1 MTIKAVKT
9 GWHVD
14 IKPGGRSGK
23 RIRKTFEKK
32 ADALAWERWVR
43 GQTQETPSWTPPKKD
58 PRRLSELV
66 ELWHRHHGIG
76 LRSGED
82 TKRRLTALAQTVGDP
97 LAENFSADHFAQY
110 RTQRLAD
117 GVTASN
123 LNREQQYLKAVF
135 NELERLGY
143 WKKGNPLAKV
153 RAFKIPE
160 RELSFLTTEQIETL
174 LAALPLGRNKHVTL
188 VAKICL
194 ATGARWS
201 EAEELKIGQIRGGKI
216 QYAKTKSGKT
226 RAVPV
231 AKHLEAEIREHH
243 REHGNVDRIFAPAW
257 SAFREGIERA
267 KIALPDGQMT
277 HVLRHTFASH
287 FMMNGG
293 NILALQKILGHSSL
307 TMTMR
312 YAHLAPDHLQ
322 EAMALN
328 PLAMLDG
335 TFARESRS
343 GGSHPAR
350 ALPLGCHPEKG
361 KGLGNS
367 LTP

>member
-1 MTIKAVKT
+1 MTIKRVE
-9 GWHVD
+9 GRWLVD
-14 IKPGGRSGK
+14 IKPGGRSG
-23 RIRKTFEKK
+23 RRVRKTFDIK
-32 ADALAWERWVR
+32 ADALEWERWVR
-43 GQTQETPSWTPPKKD
+43 AQTQETPSWTPPKKD
-58 PRRLSELV
+58 PRRLSELI
-66 ELWHRHHGIG
+66 ELWHRHHGLG

-82 TKRRLTALAQTVGDP
+82 TKRRLLALAQAVGDP

-110 RTQRLAD
+110 RTKRLAD

-135 NELERLGY
+135 NELERLSY

-160 RELSFLTTEQIETL
+160 RELSFLTTEQIEAL

-188 VAKICL
+188 IAKICL

-201 EAEELKIGQIRGGKI
+201 ESEELKIGQMRGGKI
-216 QYAKTKSGKT
+216 QFARTKSGKT
-226 RAVPV
+226 RAVPI
-231 AKHLEAEIREHH
+231 ADDLEAGIREHH
-243 REHGNVDRIFAPAW
+243 RQYGNEDRIFAPAW

-267 KIALPDGQMT
+267 QIVLPDGQMT

-322 EAMALN
+322 EAIALN
-328 PLAMLDG
+328 PLA
-335 TFARESRS
+335 A
-343 GGSHPAR
+343 
-350 ALPLGCHPEKG
+350 
-361 KGLGNS
+361 
-367 LTP
+367 LTPEFRARN

>member
-1 MTIKAVKT
+1 MTIQKVKS
-9 GWHVD
+9 GWQVD
-14 IKPGGRSGK
+14 VKPGGRSGK
-23 RIRKTFEKK
+23 RLRKTFEKK

-43 GQTQETPSWTPPKKD
+43 AQAQETPSWTPPKKD
-58 PRRLSELV
+58 PRRLSDLID
-66 ELWHRHHGIG
+66 LWHRHHGVG

-82 TKRRLTALAQTVGDP
+82 TKRRLLALAQAVGNP

-110 RTQRLAD
+110 RTQRMAE

-123 LNREQQYLKAVF
+123 MNREQQYLKAVF
-135 NELERLGY
+135 NELDRLGY

-160 RELSFLTTEQIETL
+160 RELSFLTTEQIKAL
-174 LAALPLGRNKHVTL
+174 LAALPLGRNNSVTL
-188 VAKICL
+188 ITKICL

-201 EAEELKIGQIRGGKI
+201 EGEELRISQIRGGKI
-216 QYAKTKSGKT
+216 QYARTKSGKT
-226 RAVPV
+226 RAVPI
-231 AKHLEAEIREHH
+231 AQELEAEIQEHH
-243 REHGNVDRIFAPAW
+243 RKHGSEDRIFTSAW

-267 KIALPDGQMT
+267 HIALPDGQMT

-322 EAMALN
+322 EAVELN
-328 PLAMLDG
+328 PLAILG
-335 TFARESRS
+335 TRK
-343 GGSHPAR
+343 
-350 ALPLGCHPEKG
+350 EKT
-361 KGLGNS
+361 K
-367 LTP
+367 

>member
-1 MTIKAVKT
+1 MTIKRVEG
-9 GWHVD
+9 GWLVD
-14 IKPGGRSGK
+14 IKPGGRSG
-23 RIRKTFEKK
+23 RRVRKTFEKK
-32 ADALAWERWVR
+32 ADALEWERWVR
-43 GQTQETPSWTPPKKD
+43 AQTQETPSWTPPKKD
-58 PRRLSELV
+58 PRRLSELI
-66 ELWHRHHGIG
+66 ELWHRHHGVG

-82 TKRRLTALAQTVGDP
+82 TKRRLLALAQAVGDP

-110 RTQRLAD
+110 RTKRLAD

-160 RELSFLTTEQIETL
+160 REMNFLTVEEMEAL
-174 LAALPLGRNKHVTL
+174 LTTLPLSRNKHVTL
-188 VAKICL
+188 IAKICL
-194 ATGARWS
+194 GTGARWS
-201 EAEELKIGQIRGGKI
+201 EAEELRIGQVRGGKI
-216 QYAKTKSGKT
+216 QYARTKSGKT
-226 RAVPV
+226 RAVPI
-231 AKHLEAEIREHH
+231 AADLEAEIREHH
-243 REHGNVDRIFAPAW
+243 QQHGNEDRIFAPAW

-267 KIALPDGQMT
+267 QIALPDGQMT

-322 EAMALN
+322 EAVELN
-328 PLAMLDG
+328 PLARLN
-335 TFARESRS
+335 RKISR
-343 GGSHPAR
+343 AKF
-350 ALPLGCHPEKG
+350 E
-361 KGLGNS
+361 
-367 LTP
+367 

>member
-1 MTIKAVKT
+1 MHSPEAKMTIRQVKS
-9 GWHVD
+9 GWQVD

-23 RIRKTFEKK
+23 RVRKTFEKK
-32 ADALAWERWVR
+32 ADALAWERWV
-43 GQTQETPSWTPPKKD
+43 QAQVQESPSWAPPKKD
-58 PRRLSELV
+58 PRRLTELI
-66 ELWHRHHGIG
+66 ELWHRHHGVG

-82 TKRRLTALAQTVGDP
+82 TKRRLLALAQAVGDP
-97 LAENFSADHFAQY
+97 LAESFTADHFAQY
-110 RTQRLAD
+110 RTQRLKE

-123 LNREQQYLKAVF
+123 LNREQQYLKAVY
-135 NELERLGY
+135 NELDRLGY

-160 RELSFLTTEQIETL
+160 RELSFLTVEQIETL
-174 LAALPLGRNKHVTL
+174 LLALPLGRNKHVTL
-188 VAKICL
+188 IAKICL

-201 EAEELKIGQIRGGKI
+201 EAEELKIGQVRGGKI
-216 QYAKTKSGKT
+216 QYARTKSGKT

-231 AKHLEAEIREHH
+231 TKGLEAEIRQHH
-243 REHGNVDRIFAPAW
+243 QEYGSGDHIFAPAW

-267 KIALPDGQMT
+267 QIALPDGQMT

-322 EAMALN
+322 EAVELN
-328 PLAMLDG
+328 PLAMLSNK
-335 TFARESRS
+335 FSR
-343 GGSHPAR
+343 AKM
-350 ALPLGCHPEKG
+350 E
-361 KGLGNS
+361 
-367 LTP
+367 